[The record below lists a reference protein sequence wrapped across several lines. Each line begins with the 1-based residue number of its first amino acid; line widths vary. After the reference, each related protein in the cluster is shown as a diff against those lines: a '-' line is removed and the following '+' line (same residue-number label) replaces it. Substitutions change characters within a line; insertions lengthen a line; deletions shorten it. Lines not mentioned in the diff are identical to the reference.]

1 MILGTIAT
9 FTAVIMLILGVGW
22 VIGGDGK
29 EALKIL
35 GIWLCFSLLVY
46 ILYINAVKWFILSFL
61 GWT

>member
-9 FTAVIMLILGVGW
+9 FTAVITLILGAGW
-22 VIGGDGK
+22 AMGGDGK

-35 GIWLCFSLLVY
+35 GIWLCFAVLVY

-61 GWT
+61 GWA